1 MNGTAIRG
9 ALYRRAPRAPWA
21 VHLRLFARQELVLA
35 LRSRWTQIFAA
46 VFGLLSF
53 SVAGAGYVLSG
64 GHGVQDFARTAVSL
78 VQLVLLLVPLTAL
91 VIGVLSLA
99 PERGAAELVFSQP
112 VARRT
117 ILLGKL
123 LGLFQAL
130 AAAQAVGFGA
140 AGVVVYAQSG
150 PEGLGG
156 FLMLV
161 AASLV
166 TTAVFLGLAALLSAG
181 AVGRKR
187 TRALALALVVWF
199 VAVVLFDLAALGVA
213 SLLPSGTASRV
224 LMIAAIVN
232 PIGAVR
238 TGTLLAIE
246 GTGAFGAAS
255 LALFRFTRGAAGAGL
270 VLGLSLVLWLVVPT
284 AVAIRRLRR
293 ADV

>member
-1 MNGTAIRG
+1 
-9 ALYRRAPRAPWA
+9 
-21 VHLRLFARQELVLA
+21 VRLFARQELVLA

-199 VAVVLFDLAALGVA
+199 VTVVLFDLAALGVA

-255 LALFRFTRGAAGAGL
+255 LALFRFTRGATGTGL

>member
-1 MNGTAIRG
+1 MK
-9 ALYRRAPRAPWA
+9 P
-21 VHLRLFARQELVLA
+21 LRLFAREELVLA
-35 LRSRWTQIFAA
+35 LRSRWTQIFAL
-46 VFGLLSF
+46 VFGVLSF
-53 SVAGAGYVLSG
+53 GVAGAGYVLSG

-99 PERGAAELVFSQP
+99 PERGAAELLFSQP

-140 AGVVVYAQSG
+140 AGLVVYSQSG
-150 PEGLGG
+150 GEGVSG
-156 FLMLV
+156 FLLLV

-181 AVGRKR
+181 AVGRRR

-199 VAVVLFDLAALGVA
+199 VAVVLFDLGALGLA

-224 LMIAAIVN
+224 LIVSAIVN
-232 PIGAVR
+232 PVGAVR
-238 TGTLLAIE
+238 TGVLLAIE
-246 GTGAFGAAS
+246 GTAAFGAAS
-255 LALFRFTRGAAGAGL
+255 LALLRFTHGGWGAGL

-284 AVAIRRLRR
+284 TLAIRRLGRV
-293 ADV
+293 DV